1 MARLPRSSR
10 IRATVFVAT
19 VVVVVVAATVGP
31 GVLRGDA
38 GAGAQAYDVDE
49 LVPERAP
56 ADGELAIERRN
67 ESGVVLVD
75 LAHGNR
81 LTPDELS
88 PLFSTVTAAGY
99 EIRRLGPNDDLDRA
113 LAGADAFVVADPGTA
128 YSEGE
133 ARRVEAFTERG
144 GRLLL
149 VGEPTQ
155 GEQTGI
161 AVVDR
166 TNRLGSLA
174 SRFGFEFGEAYLYNM
189 ATNDGNHRNVFAG
202 PAGASGVTS
211 GVSRVALYTA
221 TTVQTR
227 DGRTVLVAGEGTRSA
242 RTDATGPYPVAA
254 VNGNALAIGDGTF
267 LRRGNFNVV
276 DNERWVSNVV
286 RFLVSGTKAD
296 SLWTYPAV
304 VGPEP
309 AVHYTG
315 PALLRAAQTLG
326 ADLHAAGQRST
337 LALRRQGVGP
347 DRTDVL
353 VTTFDF
359 LARRGGLDT
368 GITANDRR
376 VRVAGYESNATGVIV
391 VRAPASGYDLVV
403 AADTP
408 ARARRGATLLVDGDL
423 DRHRLTERTA
433 VVRTDAALRL
443 IPVGNAT
450 AP

>member
-19 VVVVVVAATVGP
+19 VVVVVLAASVGP

-38 GAGAQAYDVDE
+38 GAEARAYEVDE

-56 ADGELAIERRN
+56 ADGELAIEHRN

-75 LAHGNR
+75 QAHGNR
-81 LTPDELS
+81 LTPDELE
-88 PLFSTVTAAGY
+88 PLFSAVTAAGY
-99 EIRRLGPNDDLDRA
+99 EVRRLGPNDDLDRG

-128 YSEGE
+128 YTEAE
-133 ARRVEAFTERG
+133 ARRVEAFAERG

-149 VGEPTQ
+149 IGEPTQ

-161 AVVDR
+161 AVVAR

-189 ATNDGNHRNVFAG
+189 ATNDGNFQNIFAAPNG
-202 PAGASGVTS
+202 RSRVTK

-221 TTVQTR
+221 TTVQAR
-227 DGRTVLVAGEGTRSA
+227 EGRTVLVASDGSRSS

-276 DNERWVSNVV
+276 DNERLVRNVV
-286 RFLVSGTKAD
+286 RFLVSGTKERT
-296 SLWTYPAV
+296 LWTYPAV

-309 AVHYTG
+309 TVHYTG

-326 ADLHAAGQRST
+326 ADLRRAGKRPT

-359 LARRGGLDT
+359 LARRGELET

-391 VRAPASGYDLVV
+391 VRAPADGYDLVV

-408 ARARRGATLLVDGDL
+408 SRARRGATLLVDGEL

-433 VVRTDAALRL
+433 VIRTDAAVRL
-443 IPVGNAT
+443 VPVGNAT